1 MNPAQER
8 ALQQLYKGKPLT
20 ESLQPDELKELK
32 EAISMDTTLR
42 RTVGFEFELYF
53 PHIVNPDMRHFRPNA
68 YNTVRDIMTSH
79 GLTTDSVYS
88 KGSAMQSW
96 HVVGDGSIHGNLNDF
111 HIHIHPD
118 IQVDLINTELVSPV
132 LTNDTYKTEL
142 EKVSKLMHSMLD
154 NGEYQFQFNSSCGQ
168 HIHVGANG
176 ITEAQRRNVRRT
188 VFLIQHQLA
197 YYILPAHRENTS
209 YARMLQE
216 EDINSSNY
224 DRYKVMADRGT
235 TFEFRLFNMT
245 RKSSSLIRR
254 ALLVDA
260 IVHFGVNNNLTGIN
274 KLSLID
280 DVLDRNVW
288 LTNYLLAVR
297 KNMLVNRKRNDRHL
311 IILP

>member
-1 MNPAQER
+1 MSPAQER
-8 ALQQLYKGKPLT
+8 ALSQLYRGKPLT

-32 EAISMDTTLR
+32 EAISMNTTLN

-53 PHIVNPDMRHFRPNA
+53 PYIVNPDQHFRPNA
-68 YNTVRDIMTSH
+68 YNTVRDIMTSY
-79 GLTTDSVYS
+79 GLTTGNAYS
-88 KGSAMQSW
+88 KGSAMQNW
-96 HVVGDGSIHGNLNDF
+96 HVVGDGSIRGNANDF
-111 HIHIHPD
+111 RMRPD
-118 IQVDLINTELVSPV
+118 VQIDLVTAELVSPV

-168 HIHVGANG
+168 HIHVGASG
-176 ITEAQRRNVRRT
+176 ITDIQRRNVRQT

-197 YYILPAHRENTS
+197 YYILPIQREDTS

-216 EDINSSNY
+216 GDIHSGSY

-245 RKSSSLIRR
+245 RKYSSLIRR

-260 IVHFGVNNNLTGIN
+260 IVHFGVNNNLTGVN

-280 DVLDRNVW
+280 DVLNRNVW

-297 KNMLVNRKRNDRHL
+297 KNMLVNRKRHDEHL
-311 IILP
+311 IVLP